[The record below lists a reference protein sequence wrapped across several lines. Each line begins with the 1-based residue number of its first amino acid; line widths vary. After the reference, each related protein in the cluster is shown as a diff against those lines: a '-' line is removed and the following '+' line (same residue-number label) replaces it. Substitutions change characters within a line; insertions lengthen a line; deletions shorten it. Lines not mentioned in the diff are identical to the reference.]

1 MEGNQEALFAPA
13 SPDDIDQWGRTILR
27 SKTALIKPFSK
38 VKRVLW
44 IDLDE
49 GGFILPFLV

>member
-1 MEGNQEALFAPA
+1 MEGNQAALFAPA
-13 SPDDIDQWGRTILR
+13 SRDDIDRWGRTILR

-49 GGFILPFLV
+49 RGFILLSLV